1 MKYLVLGIVA
11 LCLAYAGY
19 AALMYILQ
27 DSQVFP
33 GRETDQALVSQLRG
47 YHPDFQDV
55 TLTTPD
61 GATLSGY
68 LLPRSLTTLPSLPS
82 PPSPPDNPQAGAEP
96 ARIPAPILLYFQ
108 GNAEEAASFFLWS
121 AAELPRFTLAAVNYR
136 GYGASTGRASET
148 SVKADALAVYDA
160 LAARFPATPIA
171 VMGRSIGTGVAA
183 YVAARRPVAAVVLVT
198 PYDSIAS
205 VGQAAHPL
213 LPVKLLLR
221 QPFDVLP
228 DAARITAPT
237 LFLTASGDTLI
248 PESHAQALAAVW
260 AGPKDF
266 RRLAGGHNSIL
277 DNPDYWPFIRDFL
290 TAVQNGTFTPP
301 GRG

>member
-1 MKYLVLGIVA
+1 MKIVTVGLFA
-11 LCLAYAGY
+11 LFLAYAAY
-19 AALMYILQ
+19 AVLMYVLQ

-33 GRETDQALVSQLRG
+33 GRETDQALLSQLRA
-47 YHPDFQDV
+47 YHPDLQDV
-55 TLTTPD
+55 ALPTPD
-61 GATLSGY
+61 GDTLAGY
-68 LLPRSLTTLPSLPS
+68 LLPRTLPALPAPDDDPATADGTS
-82 PPSPPDNPQAGAEP
+82 PTQV
-96 ARIPAPILLYFQ
+96 PAPILLYFQ

-121 AAELPRFTLAAVNYR
+121 PTELPRFTLAAVNYR
-136 GYGASTGRASET
+136 GYGASTGKATEAR
-148 SVKADALAVYDA
+148 VKADALAVYDA
-160 LAARFPATPIA
+160 LATRFPGAPIA

-183 YVAARRPVAAVVLVT
+183 HVAARRPVEAVVLVT
-198 PYDSIAS
+198 PYDSILS

-221 QPFDVLP
+221 QPFDVLS
-228 DAARITAPT
+228 DAAQVKAPT
-237 LFLTASGDTLI
+237 LFLTASNDTLI
-248 PESHAQALAAVW
+248 PESHATALAAVW